1 MSYSRNSSLQSF
13 HGMGALGVVAPPFAL
28 MSACDVQLRLITA
41 GKLPR
46 ATGADGQWG
55 PGSRT
60 ALTAFARAR
69 GLPLPPAIG
78 SRGDYQKM
86 ADGRLRI
93 PQAIASA
100 LPAKANVACGAQAAA
115 AQPVAA
121 QAAAAQAAAA
131 PAGTAA
137 GDNPA
142 GWNSAGLLQALWP
155 TGLPGTQAAPAV
167 PAVLPSESPGDPTVT
182 DDPADP
188 ATPAAPGAKAKSK
201 FPWMA
206 VGIGAG
212 VLVTLGAVAVVV
224 VKSRG

>member
-28 MSACDVQLRLITA
+28 LSACDVQLRLITA

-86 ADGRLRI
+86 ADGRVRI

-100 LPAKANVACGAQAAA
+100 LPAKANLTCGAG
-115 AQPVAA
+115 
-121 QAAAAQAAAA
+121 AAAA
-131 PAGTAA
+131 PPASIAA
-137 GDNPA
+137 
-142 GWNSAGLLQALWP
+142 
-155 TGLPGTQAAPAV
+155 TIAAVFTPSGVKADDVLV
-167 PAVLPSESPGDPTVT
+167 PASFQPGEPASPGPGAQVAPIPDTELPDPGSA
-182 DDPADP
+182 DPADP
-188 ATPAAPGAKAKSK
+188 ADPAAPARRATAKSK

-212 VLVTLGAVAVVV
+212 VLAVLGVAAVVV